1 MTVRAAAL
9 EGRLADLYNAPAPR
23 FGDAPTHT
31 PTRTRTGW
39 NMNERFNDK
48 VVLITGAGSGIGR
61 STAKLFGSEGARVA
75 CADIDA
81 ATAKTTVAE
90 VRAAGGTAN
99 EFTCDVANE
108 NSVDAMVAG
117 CVEAFGSL
125 QIAVNVAGIAGFFNT
140 QAHPT
145 ADWRRFMAIN
155 LDGTFFTSRAALPH
169 LLANEKSAIVNV
181 ASVAGLIGQPYC
193 AAYCASKAAVIGLTR
208 SMAIEFLPKG
218 LRVNCVCP
226 GGVNTPLVEKF
237 TFPENFDRTAL
248 RRLSLN
254 NRMCEPEE
262 VADSIAFLASDAAGS
277 INGTSLAVDF
287 GLSIA

>member
-1 MTVRAAAL
+1 MS
-9 EGRLADLYNAPAPR
+9 
-23 FGDAPTHT
+23 
-31 PTRTRTGW
+31 
-39 NMNERFNDK
+39 ERFDGK

-61 STAKLFGSEGARVA
+61 STALLFGSEGARVA

-81 ATAKTTVAE
+81 AAAKNTVAE
-90 VRAAGGTAN
+90 IRAAGGAAV
-99 EFTCDVANE
+99 ELICDVTDE
-108 NSVDAMVAG
+108 ESVDAMVAG
-117 CVEAFGSL
+117 CVEAFGGL
-125 QIAVNVAGIAGFFNT
+125 QIAINVAGVAGFVDT
-140 QAHPT
+140 QTHST
-145 ADWRRFMAIN
+145 EVWRRFMAIN
-155 LDGTFFTSRAALPH
+155 LDGTFFTSRAALPQ

-181 ASVAGLIGQPYC
+181 ASVAAMIGQPYC
-193 AAYCASKAAVIGLTR
+193 AAYCASKAAVVGLTR

-226 GGVNTPLVEKF
+226 GGVNTPLVDKV
-237 TFPENFDRTAL
+237 TFPENFDQAL
-248 RRLSLN
+248 LARLTLN

>member
-1 MTVRAAAL
+1 
-9 EGRLADLYNAPAPR
+9 
-23 FGDAPTHT
+23 
-31 PTRTRTGW
+31 
-39 NMNERFNDK
+39 
-48 VVLITGAGSGIGR
+48 
-61 STAKLFGSEGARVA
+61 
-75 CADIDA
+75 
-81 ATAKTTVAE
+81 
-90 VRAAGGTAN
+90 
-99 EFTCDVANE
+99 
-108 NSVDAMVAG
+108 
-117 CVEAFGSL
+117 
-125 QIAVNVAGIAGFFNT
+125 
-140 QAHPT
+140 
-145 ADWRRFMAIN
+145 MAIN

-226 GGVNTPLVEKF
+226 GGVKTPLVEKV

-254 NRMCEPEE
+254 HRMCEPEE
-262 VADSIAFLASDAAGS
+262 IAESIAFLASDAAGS
-277 INGTSLAVDF
+277 INGASLAVDF